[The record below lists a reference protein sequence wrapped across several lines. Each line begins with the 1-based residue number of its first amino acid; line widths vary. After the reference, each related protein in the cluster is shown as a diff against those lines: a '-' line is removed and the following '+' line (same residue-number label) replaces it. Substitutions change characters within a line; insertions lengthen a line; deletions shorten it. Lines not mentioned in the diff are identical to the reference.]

1 MIRSRHILRD
11 FDAALDSLRAE
22 VLMMASLTDR
32 NLQNAMSCLLDHDA
46 ELGAQTIAGEME
58 IDALEK
64 SIDREG
70 IDVLLRFQPV
80 ASDLRFIVST
90 MKLGNNLERIAD
102 QAVKIVH
109 RARKLDRAEPLE
121 EDCALGLMFI
131 EANNLF
137 RDSVRSYAD
146 GDMALARSIRSRDRE
161 IDQMNRDI
169 TDELT
174 LRMAANS
181 ARVADYLNL
190 LFIARHLE
198 RVGDHAKNIGE
209 DAVYAAEAHDIRHPN
224 NRLEVYEPS
233 ISDRRR
239 KK

>member
-1 MIRSRHILRD
+1 MIRARHILRD

-32 NLQNAMSCLLDHDA
+32 NLQNAMSCLLDRDM
-46 ELGAQTIAGEME
+46 ELCALTIAGEME

-64 SIDREG
+64 TVDREG
-70 IDVLLRFQPV
+70 IDILLRFQPV

-102 QAVKIVH
+102 QAVKIAH
-109 RARKLDRAEPLE
+109 RARKLDMDEPLE
-121 EDCALGLMFI
+121 EDCALGPMFI
-131 EANNLF
+131 EVNNLF

-146 GDMALARSIRSRDRE
+146 GDMALARTLRSRDRE

-169 TDELT
+169 TDGLT
-174 LRMAANS
+174 LKMAANP

-224 NRLEVYEPS
+224 NLLEVYEAS
-233 ISDRRR
+233 ISDTRWE
-239 KK
+239 K